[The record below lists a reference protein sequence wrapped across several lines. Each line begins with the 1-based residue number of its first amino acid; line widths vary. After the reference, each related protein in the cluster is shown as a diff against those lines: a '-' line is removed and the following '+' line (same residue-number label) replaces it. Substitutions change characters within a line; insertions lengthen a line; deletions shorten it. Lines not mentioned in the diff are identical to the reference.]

1 MPTTPLT
8 YARTAGALYLVTHLT
23 SIAAVAA
30 YGAGAL
36 ALGVALEFTL
46 ALGCLGTGILLW
58 VLLHGAGP
66 ARAATF
72 ATLRAVE
79 AAVILAGTLPMVALT
94 LAPLSS
100 DATTSFTA
108 AHTAAF
114 LVGQGLVIGV
124 NTIVLGSLLFTS
136 RAVPRP
142 LAVLGMAGGALV
154 LLSDLGQLFGVVPLN
169 GPVAAACALPIFAF
183 EIWFAVLL
191 LIRGLSPSAV
201 RPAPAGAATAA
212 ASDAAPSAAS

>member
-8 YARTAGALYLVTHLT
+8 YARTAGTLYLITHVT

-30 YGAGAL
+30 YGASAIAL
-36 ALGVALEFTL
+36 RIALEFTL

-183 EIWFAVLL
+183 EIWLAVY
-191 LIRGLSPSAV
+191 LIVRGLRGTHPPASAV
-201 RPAPAGAATAA
+201 TAA
-212 ASDAAPSAAS
+212 DAASTRP